1 MLTFGVVVPARKLRA
16 WESACIRRLEWSGTA
31 RLAYCVRTNTPRAK
45 MAAEDRFARITK
57 AASLREG
64 IPIKAPDAPCDV
76 DFVLTFAGA
85 DAAKPFAARAPLGI
99 WEFVFGEPGTFQSQ
113 VPGFWEIYRGY
124 PLTGAS
130 LVRISQDER
139 TVLRS
144 AHLPVIAD
152 SLAQNVDTLLDEI
165 ARWPGG
171 VCEHLAAG
179 CAQRLVN
186 PSPATQMAFGYPS
199 LAQMSAG
206 RAIAAKNALA
216 RFARINLLR
225 IEWGVFRLEA
235 SPWECIGKDMRAK
248 IAPLPGAPRKAFLAD
263 PCIVEQNGRTF
274 IFCEEFRYDLNRG
287 VIVALERYA
296 GGKMQVQDAIDE
308 PHHLSYPQ
316 VFEHGGEIYC
326 VAETASI
333 NRAGL
338 YRAVE
343 FPYCWEFVKPLL
355 DGVRAVDSTFLR
367 HGGKWW
373 LFCTNGRGPRKGDH
387 SHLNI
392 FYADDL
398 LGEWKRHAQN
408 PVKIDVRSARPA
420 GQIFEHGGA
429 LYRPAQDC
437 SRTYGGAI
445 TLNRIERLS
454 ETEFCETYAGTVRP
468 PAGRYG
474 KGIHTISAAGDMCIV
489 DAKRY
494 AFNPKGVLE
503 IAKAVVKFAAAR
515 AGVHLPRGVHIAGTF
530 PVRPVIAAR
539 NHRAVSALAKHA
551 RNDDVGGLTVD

>member
-1 MLTFGVVVPARKLRA
+1 MLNFGVVLPARKLRA

-31 RLAYCVRTNTPRAK
+31 RLAYCVRIDTPRARV
-45 MAAEDRFARITK
+45 AAEDRFARTSK
-57 AASLREG
+57 AVSLRDG
-64 IPIKAPDAPCDV
+64 APIEAPDTPCDV
-76 DFVLTFAGA
+76 DFVLAFAGG
-85 DAAKPFAARAPLGI
+85 DAAAPFAANARLGA
-99 WEFVFGEPGTFQSQ
+99 WEFVFGEPGRFESR
-113 VPGFWEIYRGY
+113 VPGFWEIYCGDV
-124 PLTGAS
+124 LTGAS
-130 LVRISQDER
+130 LVRISDEGR
-139 TVLRS
+139 VVLRS
-144 AHLPVIAD
+144 AHLPVISD
-152 SLAQNVDTLLDEI
+152 SLSQNVDTLLDEI
-165 ARWPGG
+165 ARWPAG
-171 VCEHLAAG
+171 VCEQFAAG
-179 CAQRLVN
+179 RAQALDPLPPTGPV
-186 PSPATQMAFGYPS
+186 FGFPTAPQ
-199 LAQMSAG
+199 LSAA

-216 RFARINLLR
+216 RFARINLWR
-225 IEWGVFRLEA
+225 IEWAVFRLQG
-235 SPWECIGKDMRAK
+235 SPEECIGKNARAK
-248 IAPLPGAPRKAFLAD
+248 ISVLPGAPRKAFLAD
-263 PCIVEQNGRTF
+263 PCIVQRNGRTF
-274 IFCEEFRYDLNRG
+274 IFCEEFRYELDRG
-287 VIVALERYA
+287 VIVALERAA
-296 GGKMQVQDAIDE
+296 GGTMQVQDAIDE

-343 FPYCWEFVKPLL
+343 FPYRWQFVKPLL

-367 HGGKWW
+367 HAGKWW
-373 LFCTNGRGPRKGDH
+373 LFCTSGRGPRKGDH
-387 SHLNI
+387 SHLHI

-398 LGEWKRHAQN
+398 FGEWKRHPQN
-408 PVKIDVRSARPA
+408 PVKIDVRSSRPA

-494 AFNPKGVLE
+494 AFNPKGFLE
-503 IAKAVVKFAAAR
+503 IAKAAVKFVAAR
-515 AGVHLPRGVHIAGTF
+515 AGLRLPRGVHVAGALA
-530 PVRPVIAAR
+530 VRPMIAAR
-539 NHRAVSALAKHA
+539 DHRPVAVLAQHA
-551 RNDDVGGLTVD
+551 GNDDVRGLTVDQ